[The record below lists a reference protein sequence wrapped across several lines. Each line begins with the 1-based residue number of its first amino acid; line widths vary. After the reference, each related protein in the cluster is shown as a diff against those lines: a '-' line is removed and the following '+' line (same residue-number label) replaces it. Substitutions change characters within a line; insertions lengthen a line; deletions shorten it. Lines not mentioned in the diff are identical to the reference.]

1 VLNYAVTAN
10 HNNLLV
16 KDTGS
21 GVIPRSMQPLAKR
34 TATRPIRS
42 KTGIR
47 SHTAASNP
55 DLPVPE
61 AVVEEWISVGTFR
74 TKEITAK
81 PQQVVDWTFAE
92 QNAPLIIK
100 KSKELA
106 AKAQRQQARRD
117 PPKSAVT

>member
-1 VLNYAVTAN
+1 MPL
-10 HNNLLV
+10 
-16 KDTGS
+16 
-21 GVIPRSMQPLAKR
+21 LAKR

-61 AVVEEWISVGTFR
+61 AVVEEWISLGR
-74 TKEITAK
+74 KITAT

>member
-1 VLNYAVTAN
+1 
-10 HNNLLV
+10 
-16 KDTGS
+16 
-21 GVIPRSMQPLAKR
+21 
-34 TATRPIRS
+34 
-42 KTGIR
+42 
-47 SHTAASNP
+47 
-55 DLPVPE
+55 
-61 AVVEEWISVGTFR
+61 VVEEWIFVGTFR
-74 TKEITAK
+74 AKEEITAT